1 MNRKLFLIVAIL
13 WLIAGACTLRPL
25 RTNEFRIEF
34 DQEAIN
40 KTEAFLSEAAVNQN
54 TARRPNIIIL
64 MADDLGYYDISH
76 HGNPNIQ
83 TKHIDALARQGLDCT
98 RAYATAPSC
107 APSRAGFI
115 TGRYQQRFGF
125 ENQLHERLPRNRL
138 ELWWAR
144 NLLRSHP
151 WKIKKLPAVPKER
164 DRRRQ
169 GLPPTEITLAE
180 LLKKEGYRT
189 GIIGKWHLGSVEHAL
204 PHKRGFDEHFGFYA
218 SHSLFAPEKSPDIVD
233 LRNPADWTDKHIW
246 SGQREKDCAIVRNGE
261 VVEESGYIT
270 QRFAEEAI
278 RFLEENQDHPFFL
291 YVPFSAPHTPFQAPQ
306 KYYDQFLH
314 IDDPVKRIYYAMI
327 AALDD
332 AAGAIHD
339 KVEEL
344 GLAENTMIFF
354 LSDNGGAEYTQAT
367 DNAPLN
373 GGKITSFD
381 GGLRI
386 PMFVKWKGV
395 LPAGATYT
403 EMVSILDIFATVC
416 AATQTAL
423 PQDRSYDGVDLL
435 PYWLGEAKGM
445 PHENLFWKG
454 GDNHII
460 IQHNWKLLFNDN
472 RKQTMLYDLAQDP
485 FEKKNLAHL
494 FPDKAAEL
502 QETHRRWYAM
512 MPGPMWPALV
522 SFAFEDEHGVY
533 FFDN

>member
-1 MNRKLFLIVAIL
+1 MINKLLFSGVVLLLIL
-13 WLIAGACTLRPL
+13 SACTFRPL
-25 RTNEFRIEF
+25 RTDEFKIEF
-34 DQEAIN
+34 DQETIRR
-40 KTEAFLSEAAVNQN
+40 KEAFLAESTVQ
-54 TARRPNIIIL
+54 TDSTRRPNIIIL

-76 HGNPNIQ
+76 HGNPDIQ

-107 APSRAGFI
+107 APSRAGFL

-164 DRRRQ
+164 DRIRQ

-180 LLKKEGYRT
+180 LLQKEGYRT

-204 PHKRGFDEHFGFYA
+204 PHKRGFDEHYGFYA
-218 SHSLFAPEKSPDIVD
+218 SHSLFAPEKSPGIVD

-246 SGQREKDCAIVRNGE
+246 SGQREGDCAIVRNGE

-270 QRFAEEAI
+270 QRFAEEAV

-306 KYYDQFLH
+306 EYCDQFQH
-314 IDDPVKRIYYAMI
+314 IEDPVKRVYYAMI

-332 AAGAIHD
+332 AVGAIHQ
-339 KVEEL
+339 KVEQL
-344 GLAENTMIFF
+344 SLAENTLIFF
-354 LSDNGGAEYTQAT
+354 LSDNGGAEYTKAT

-373 GGKITSFD
+373 GGKITAFD

-386 PMFVKWKGV
+386 PMFVQWKGV
-395 LPAGATYT
+395 LPAGGKYDP
-403 EMVSILDIFATVC
+403 MVSTLDVFATVC
-416 AATQTAL
+416 AVTQTGL
-423 PQDRSYDGVDLL
+423 PGDRVYDGVDLM
-435 PYWLGEAKGM
+435 PFWLERTDGA
-445 PHENLFWKG
+445 PHETLFWKG
-454 GDNHII
+454 GDNAVV
-460 IQHNWKLLFNDN
+460 IQKNWKLLFNEQ
-472 RKQTMLYDLAQDP
+472 RKQTMLYDLNQDP
-485 FEKKNLAHL
+485 FEMKDLTLQLPEKV
-494 FPDKAAEL
+494 AEL
-502 QETHRRWYAM
+502 REVHRSWYAT

-522 SFAFEDEHGVY
+522 TFAFENESGAY
-533 FFDN
+533 YFDN